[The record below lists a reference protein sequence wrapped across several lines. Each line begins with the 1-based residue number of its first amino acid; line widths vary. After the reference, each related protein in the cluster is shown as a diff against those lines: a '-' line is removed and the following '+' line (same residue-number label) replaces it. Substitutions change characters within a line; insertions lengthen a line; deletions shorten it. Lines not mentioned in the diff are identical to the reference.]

1 MQRGGGASK
10 YAGHI
15 PSPLSSPERQLLA
28 KHLFGHSTHTMTT
41 TSHANTAE
49 YCPQIDCDKS
59 QMSSSTG
66 NSTPLKKAKYC
77 RAFKF
82 IQRSG
87 LSAKIKESK
96 LTEPAICYQNKTL
109 PDQEPCIFTKSVFVY
124 FQYHF
129 LRVIR
134 QAAVPF

>member
-1 MQRGGGASK
+1 
-10 YAGHI
+10 
-15 PSPLSSPERQLLA
+15 
-28 KHLFGHSTHTMTT
+28 MTT
-41 TSHANTAE
+41 TSHANIAE
-49 YCPQIDCDKS
+49 YCPKIDCDKS